1 LPDRNVHTR
10 EGDAMTDRK
19 REQERRAEMWRQFKE
34 RMKRHLT
41 RMTK

>member
-1 LPDRNVHTR
+1 
-10 EGDAMTDRK
+10 MTDRK